1 MNNKEK
7 KLLEQ
12 QLLTTVIY
20 VFTLFISISLT
31 YNDILNLDNKKIYS
45 DELAEKIGI
54 SNRTIAL
61 ILTLSYLYINYQNRE
76 IAKEKKK
83 DLRFANLQLTAGS
96 LSTIAAVIVL
106 YVVIN
111 SGRYTVISAGN
122 PNL

>member
-76 IAKEKKK
+76 LAKEKKK
-83 DLRFANLQLTAGS
+83 NLRFANLQLTAGS
-96 LSTIAAVIVL
+96 LSTIAAIIVL

>member
-20 VFTLFISISLT
+20 VVTLFISISLT

-45 DELAEKIGI
+45 NELAEKIGI
-54 SNRTIAL
+54 SNRAIAL

>member
-20 VFTLFISISLT
+20 VVTLFISISLT

-54 SNRTIAL
+54 SNRAIAL

>member
-54 SNRTIAL
+54 SNRAIAL

-111 SGRYTVISAGN
+111 SGKYTVISAGN

>member
-54 SNRTIAL
+54 SNRAIAL

-111 SGRYTVISAGN
+111 SGRYTIISAGN